1 MSQWS
6 VPRCSGCQPVHGENG
21 QQYSKGKR
29 MQNKLLIA
37 GLATTLLCAA
47 GLLSPCSH
55 GQQSQPLSKQFLEYK
70 TKAEQDD
77 ASAQNNLGDCYYDGR
92 GAVTDYQEAA
102 KWYRQAADQNDAT
115 AQANLAVCYHEGQ
128 GVPKDEV
135 EAYAWHNLAVR
146 TSEEAAKHRDALAE
160 TLSPKQVAEGKK
172 RTEELRAQIEAKRKR
187 DGK

>member
-1 MSQWS
+1 MDRWK
-6 VPRCSGCQPVHGENG
+6 NKW
-21 QQYSKGKR
+21 YGK
-29 MQNKLLIA
+29 A
-37 GLATTLLCAA
+37 
-47 GLLSPCSH
+47 
-55 GQQSQPLSKQFLEYK
+55 
-70 TKAEQDD
+70 AEQNYAD
-77 ASAQNNLGDCYYDGR
+77 AQNSLGYCYWSGQ
-92 GAVTDYQEAA
+92 GVAKDYPEAA

>member
-1 MSQWS
+1 
-6 VPRCSGCQPVHGENG
+6 
-21 QQYSKGKR
+21 

-70 TKAEQDD
+70 TKAEQGD
-77 ASAQNNLGDCYYDGR
+77 ASAQN
-92 GAVTDYQEAA
+92 
-102 KWYRQAADQNDAT
+102 
-115 AQANLAVCYHEGQ
+115 NLAVCYHEGQ

-135 EAYAWHNLAVR
+135 EAYAWHKLAAR
-146 TSEEAAKHRDALAE
+146 TSEEGAKHRDALAE